1 MPTQP
6 RGGDSFLHNVAV
18 AEVESKW
25 DHTPRGGGDENSM
38 RKCLLLVLSAG
49 LVVAQPV
56 LRLKV
61 HPDQTEGDPTNATD
75 RRAIRR
81 ATATGPQHIIVQFDT
96 PPSAA
101 VLAALRARGATILQ
115 DVPDNGVLVWMDPS
129 VSLEGL
135 GVVYAEPLDPKDKI
149 SPLITNGAPA
159 NGTFLVEFHPD
170 VDLNSARR
178 LVLNLG
184 GQLRENPDLGAH
196 RLMVYV
202 QNSEILSQLAQD
214 DEVAY
219 IFPASKELL
228 AGTPLVA
235 CAGALSVN
243 GTIGQFI
250 VTSGDGWDGP
260 GQNATTVNY
269 FFSQMTSKLAPGA
282 PQSEILRAMAE
293 WAKVIEIT
301 WQPGASATGNR
312 TVNVLFASGAH
323 GDGYPFDGPGGVLA
337 HTFYPAPPNPEPIA
351 GDMHFDA
358 DEAWHIGA
366 NTDLFSVALHELGH
380 ALGLGHSDD
389 PTAVMYPY
397 YQMVTALSPL
407 DIATV
412 QTMYATATTTPNPTP
427 TPSPTPVPSGPLAL
441 NLNIPPAT
449 TTAATVNL
457 SGTTS
462 GGSGGA
468 VVTWSSAGVSGTAQ
482 GSSSWTIS
490 GVPLVV
496 GSNTITVTAT
506 QGATSISRSISVIR
520 QTAPATPDTTAP
532 SLTIISP
539 ASTSISTSASSI
551 TLSGTATDNVGV
563 AGVTWSTNLGQ
574 SGVASGTT
582 QWSAIV
588 PLLVGSNNIMVKAS
602 DAAGNI
608 GWRTV
613 VVARH

>member
-1 MPTQP
+1 MSTLFARRFFAVILAGFAASSLGLAQPPLRFKTRQIDTRQNDNSAAAPVREIHSANVLGRQHLVLQFETQP
-6 RGGDSFLHNVAV
+6 TPATVADLTSRGVNV
-18 AEVESKW
+18 
-25 DHTPRGGGDENSM
+25 
-38 RKCLLLVLSAG
+38 
-49 LVVAQPV
+49 
-56 LRLKV
+56 
-61 HPDQTEGDPTNATD
+61 
-75 RRAIRR
+75 
-81 ATATGPQHIIVQFDT
+81 
-96 PPSAA
+96 
-101 VLAALRARGATILQ
+101 LQ
-115 DVPDNGVLVWMDPS
+115 DVPERGLLVS
-129 VSLEGL
+129 VEGRILVRDL
-135 GVVYAEPLDPKDKI
+135 GIRYAAPIEPLDKI
-149 SPLITNGAPA
+149 SPIATSSA
-159 NGTFLVEFHPD
+159 NGFVLVEFHPD
-170 VDLNSARR
+170 IDSNVARG
-178 LVLNLG
+178 LMLKLG
-184 GQLRENPDLGAH
+184 LEVRDNPDLNPHHVMIHSTDASVLGQIAS
-196 RLMVYV
+196 L
-202 QNSEILSQLAQD
+202 D
-214 DEVAY
+214 DVAY
-219 IFPASKELL
+219 IFPASDAL
-228 AGTPLVA
+228 AQGVPTKA
-235 CAGALSVN
+235 CAGALTAN
-243 GTIGQFI
+243 GSTAQSIP
-250 VTSGDGWDGP
+250 TYGDGWDGA
-260 GQNATTVNY
+260 GLSSATVSY
-269 FFSQMTSKLAPGA
+269 VFSQMTAQLAPA
-282 PQSEILRAMAE
+282 SAEAEIIRAMGQWSNAVQVR
-293 WAKVIEIT
+293 WA
-301 WQPGASATGNR
+301 PGTSPTAAQ
-312 TVNVLFASGAH
+312 TVNILFASGAH

-337 HTFYPAPPNPEPIA
+337 HTFFPAPPNPEPIA
-351 GDMHFDA
+351 GDMHFD
-358 DEAWHIGA
+358 DSESWHIGS

-380 ALGLGHSDD
+380 SLGLGHADD

-407 DIATV
+407 DVATV
-412 QTMYATATTTPNPTP
+412 QTMYATATTTPNPAP